1 MIKLI
6 VQQYKKLKMAKIST
20 EIQYEKALERVD
32 ELLREVDNQTPE
44 NDKNYVE
51 LDLLSDL
58 VAEYEEKYFP
68 IEKPSLSDI
77 IRLRMA
83 ELKISQKKLA
93 TILNVSPSRI
103 SEYLN
108 GKSEPTLKIARLL
121 RDELKIDA
129 DIILG

>member
-1 MIKLI
+1 
-6 VQQYKKLKMAKIST
+6 MARINT
-20 EIQYEKALERVD
+20 EIQYEKAQERIE
-32 ELLREVDNQTPE
+32 ELLQKVDNSTSA
-44 NDKNYVE
+44 NDKNFIE

-58 VAEYEEKYFP
+58 VAEYEEEYYP
-68 IEKPSLSDI
+68 VEKPTLPDI

-93 TILNVSPSRI
+93 SVLNVSPSRI

-121 RDELKIDA
+121 RDELNIDA